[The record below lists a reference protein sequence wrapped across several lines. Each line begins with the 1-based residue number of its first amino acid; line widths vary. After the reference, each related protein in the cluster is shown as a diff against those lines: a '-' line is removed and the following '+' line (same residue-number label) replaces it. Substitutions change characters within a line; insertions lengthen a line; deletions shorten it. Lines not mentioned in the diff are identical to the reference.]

1 MLTPAE
7 INRRSALHGIM
18 MALGASVVAGCGYM
32 PGSSARAS
40 FSDAQLAVL
49 ESFADTMIPQTDTA
63 GAVQAGVPKR
73 LAKMYTDWASDDT
86 RAELS
91 GALDRLAESAQS
103 NTRNTFSELSAEERL
118 TLLQRHDKAALT
130 PIEPKPGAPRG
141 TFLSPIPSVLDVGYH
156 KLKQLVL
163 NLHYSSEV
171 GLTSELVYEHVPGTW
186 QPSIKVTPGM
196 RPFASLGP
204 F

>member
-40 FSDAQLAVL
+40 LTGAQLAVL
-49 ESFADTMIPQTDTA
+49 KSFANTMIPETDTP
-63 GAVQAGVPKR
+63 GAVKTDVPKR
-73 LAKMYTDWASDDT
+73 LAAMYTDWASDET
-86 RAELS
+86 RGELS
-91 GALDRLAESAQS
+91 GALDRLAESAQNKTKKS
-103 NTRNTFSELSAEERL
+103 FSDLSAEERL
-118 TLLQRHDKAALT
+118 TFLREHDKTALT

-141 TFLSPIPSVLDVGYH
+141 TFFSPIPSVVDVGYH

-163 NLHYSSEV
+163 NLHYSSEAA
-171 GLTSELVYEHVPGTW
+171 LTSELVYEHVPGMW
-186 QPSIKVTPGM
+186 KPSIAVPPGM
-196 RPFASLGP
+196 RPFASLTP